1 MTDKAS
7 TPTDRVSEIQ
17 ERQSSPKL
25 NVVSAGLNPC
35 AQEFN
40 DEYKLMLGSQLEKI
54 TGKELNQDMLNRV
67 EDRLG
72 KNGFKLEDIASAPDK
87 YQSVM
92 TEALTQAQNDLE
104 IEQAG

>member
-35 AQEFN
+35 TQEFN